1 MLRETHLVQF
11 QTHMQ
16 AHNQRQKEMEQR
28 YQQNLAALKSIGVK
42 KVESLEEKMNSEM
55 DKLDEMHKTEL
66 TELRQEKRNALNI
79 LKESAPRQLAVNTRK
94 THDALCQKD
103 AALVPLSE
111 EQLEAMVAEARRKL
125 DHQ

>member
-55 DKLDEMHKTEL
+55 DKLDKLHHTEL
-66 TELRQEKRNALNI
+66 TELRQKNQNTLNL
-79 LKESAPRQLAVNTRK
+79 LKDSVPRQLPVNFRK
-94 THDALCQKD
+94 WYDAFYLKY